1 MNSLRLLMAAWIVVL
16 ITLAL
21 YLARRPELVQ
31 RWMLRDAD
39 TRLGRQLQVR
49 QQVTSRSYIRRTR
62 AIFIAVATIG
72 ILMLLVI
79 IFASPIRT

>member
-1 MNSLRLLMAAWIVVL
+1 MNLLRLLMAAWIVVL
-16 ITLAL
+16 IAIAL

-39 TRLGRQLQVR
+39 TRFGRRLRVR
-49 QQVTSRSYIRRTR
+49 QKVTSPSYIRRTR
-62 AIFIAVATIG
+62 ATFIAVAAVC

-79 IFASPIRT
+79 IFASPVRT